1 MQTVDA
7 GLQQVFEQCGLGAV
21 CLDVCRELGVTC
33 LYDLENHVTEQ
44 NVDDLPKYV
53 KPAQKSKLKTL
64 IAGQLPAAGG
74 FKRQKLERPSCRP
87 GRRKK
92 TESRPRRRRRPKR

>member
-7 GLQQVFEQCGLGAV
+7 GLKQVFEQCGLGAV

-53 KPAQKSKLKTL
+53 KPAQRSKLKAL
-64 IAGQLPAAGG
+64 IGGQLPAAGG
-74 FKRQKLERPSCRP
+74 FKRQKVERPS
-87 GRRKK
+87 
-92 TESRPRRRRRPKR
+92 